1 MDIFAPYLKK
11 NGVFIVKNITPD
23 RNKIIKIFHYPIL
36 FNETRDLLQIPG
48 VAESDI
54 RASLLK
60 GEIRHKILAKDIVVI
75 DSDIDLLQFNSDQKQ
90 FLSNAGIIKG
100 LQVDYTNMN
109 VLRKE
114 DIQLIGIVNDV
125 NTIFTVPFAPFIQN
139 STYKIIVYKNGVKQ
153 VMADDFFIAESGGV
167 GSGYDTVIFV
177 VPPTTVPAPD
187 DIMTADYY
195 ISNLWDNNE

>member
-1 MDIFAPYLKK
+1 LDIFAPFLKK
-11 NGVFIVKNITPD
+11 NGCFTVRNICPD
-23 RNKIIKIFHYPIL
+23 RRKTINIFLYPIRY
-36 FNETRDLLQIPG
+36 NETRDLLQIPG

-60 GEIRHKILAKDIVVI
+60 GELNHKIRAGDIVI
-75 DSDIDLLQFNSDQKQ
+75 ECSDIDLLQFNDDQKQ
-90 FLSNAGIIKG
+90 FLSDAGIIKG

-114 DIQLIGIVNDV
+114 DIQLIGVVNDV

-167 GSGYDTVIFV
+167 GTGYDTVIFV
-177 VPPTTVPAPD
+177 VPPTTIPAPD
-187 DIMTADYY
+187 DVMTADYY
-195 ISNLWDNNE
+195 ISNL

>member
-195 ISNLWDNNE
+195 ISNL